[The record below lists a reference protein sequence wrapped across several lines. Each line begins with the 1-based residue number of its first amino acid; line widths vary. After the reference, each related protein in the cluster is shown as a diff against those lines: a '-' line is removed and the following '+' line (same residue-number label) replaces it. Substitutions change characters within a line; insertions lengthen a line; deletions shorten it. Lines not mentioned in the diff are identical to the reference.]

1 MMCWLVSIT
10 KENPAIAA
18 GKLFLSLCEFRM
30 CFKLMQSRRILMPR
44 LSGLI
49 KGSYMLDGEVLMG
62 APILV
67 NGTFLLDG
75 NQMEVPLELI
85 KSLLNTLVLLVHR
98 EYQQ

>member
-1 MMCWLVSIT
+1 
-10 KENPAIAA
+10 
-18 GKLFLSLCEFRM
+18 
-30 CFKLMQSRRILMPR
+30 MQSRRILMPR

-75 NQMEVPLELI
+75 NQMEVPLE
-85 KSLLNTLVLLVHR
+85 
-98 EYQQ
+98 